1 MSDGTELQLVTL
13 ERTSAK
19 GILEKL
25 RREIE
30 RIEGGLEREFAADHV
45 INAFWTAWHLHA
57 WLWDA
62 IKDRPTLK
70 SDVLQYRGVD
80 EQGIENHYSFGT
92 ALARRFVP
100 LKICRKIATAPRH
113 VRVVLSPENASDGGT
128 AYQAFDVVG
137 GSVTGGAEDLS
148 AVGQPPIHWVPMV
161 IVMGK
166 PVVVTRLLNE
176 IESYWV
182 TLIHEMGVE
191 QLR

>member
-1 MSDGTELQLVTL
+1 MSDGTELQLVTF

-19 GILEKL
+19 EVLEKL

-30 RIEGGLEREFAADHV
+30 RIESGLEREFAADHV

-70 SDVLQYRGVD
+70 SDVLQYRGID
-80 EQGIENHYSFGT
+80 EQGIEDHYSFGT

-100 LKICRKIATAPRH
+100 LKICRKIATAPGH

-128 AYQAFDVVG
+128 AYQAFDVIG

-161 IVMGK
+161 IIMGK

-182 TLIHEMGVE
+182 TLIHETGVE

>member
-1 MSDGTELQLVTL
+1 MSDGTELQLVTF

-19 GILEKL
+19 GVLEKL

-30 RIEGGLEREFAADHV
+30 RIESGMEREFAADHV

-62 IKDRPTLK
+62 VKERPKLR
-70 SDVLQYRGVD
+70 SDVLQYRGID
-80 EQGIENHYSFGT
+80 EQGIEDHYSFGT

-100 LKICRKIATAPRH
+100 LKICRMIAIAPRH
-113 VRVVLSPENASDGGT
+113 VRVVLSPENGSDGT

-148 AVGQPPIHWVPMV
+148 AIGQPSIRWVPMV

-166 PVVVTRLLNE
+166 PVVAARLLNE

-182 TLIHEMGVE
+182 TLIHETGVE

>member
-1 MSDGTELQLVTL
+1 MSDGTELQLVTF

-19 GILEKL
+19 GVLEKL

-30 RIEGGLEREFAADHV
+30 RIESGMEREFAADHV

-62 IKDRPTLK
+62 VKERPTLR
-70 SDVLQYRGVD
+70 SDVLQYRGID
-80 EQGIENHYSFGT
+80 EQGIEDHYSFGT

-100 LKICRKIATAPRH
+100 LKICRMIAIAPRH
-113 VRVVLSPENASDGGT
+113 VRVVLSPENGNDGT

-137 GSVTGGAEDLS
+137 GSVTGGADDLS
-148 AVGQPPIHWVPMV
+148 ALGQPSIHWVPMV

-166 PVVVTRLLNE
+166 PVVATRLLSE

-182 TLIHEMGVE
+182 TLIHETGVE

>member
-1 MSDGTELQLVTL
+1 MSDGTELQLVTF

-19 GILEKL
+19 GVLEKL

-30 RIEGGLEREFAADHV
+30 RIESGIEREFAADHV

-62 IKDRPTLK
+62 IRERPTLK
-70 SDVLQYRGVD
+70 SDVLQYRGIE
-80 EQGIENHYSFGT
+80 EQGIEDHYSFGT

-100 LKICRKIATAPRH
+100 LKICRMIANAPRH
-113 VRVVLSPENASDGGT
+113 VRVSLSPDASDGST
-128 AYQAFDVVG
+128 PYQAFDVVG

-148 AVGQPPIHWVPMV
+148 AAEQPPIRWVPMV

-166 PVVVTRLLNE
+166 PVAATRLLNE

-182 TLIHEMGVE
+182 TLIHETGVE

>member
-1 MSDGTELQLVTL
+1 MSDGTELQLVTF

-19 GILEKL
+19 GVLEKL

-30 RIEGGLEREFAADHV
+30 RIESGMEREFAADHV

-62 IKDRPTLK
+62 VKERPTLR
-70 SDVLQYRGVD
+70 SDVLQYRGID
-80 EQGIENHYSFGT
+80 EQGIEDQYSFGA

-100 LKICRKIATAPRH
+100 LKICRMIAIAPRH
-113 VRVVLSPENASDGGT
+113 VRVVLSPENAGDGMP
-128 AYQAFDVVG
+128 YQAFDVVG

-148 AVGQPPIHWVPMV
+148 AMGHPSMRWMPMV

-166 PVVVTRLLNE
+166 PVVVARLLNE
-176 IESYWV
+176 VESYWT
-182 TLIHEMGVE
+182 TLIHETGVE

>member
-1 MSDGTELQLVTL
+1 MSDGTELQLVTF

-19 GILEKL
+19 GVLEKL

-30 RIEGGLEREFAADHV
+30 RIESGIEREFAADHV

-62 IKDRPTLK
+62 IKERPTLK
-70 SDVLQYRGVD
+70 IDVLQYRGID
-80 EQGIENHYSFGT
+80 EQGIEDHHSFGT

-100 LKICRKIATAPRH
+100 LKICRMIATAPRH
-113 VRVVLSPENASDGGT
+113 VRVVLSPKDANDGT
-128 AYQAFDVVG
+128 TYQAFDVVG

-148 AVGQPPIHWVPMV
+148 AVGQSAVRWVPMV

-166 PVVVTRLLNE
+166 PVVATRLLNE
-176 IESYWV
+176 IESYWI
-182 TLIHEMGVE
+182 TLIHEAGVE